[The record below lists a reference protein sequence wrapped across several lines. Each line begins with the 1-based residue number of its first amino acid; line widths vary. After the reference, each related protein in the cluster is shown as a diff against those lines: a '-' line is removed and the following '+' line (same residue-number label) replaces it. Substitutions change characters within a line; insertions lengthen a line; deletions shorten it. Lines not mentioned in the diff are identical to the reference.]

1 MGMESSPFGRPVSQE
16 QLDAR
21 KKQGVN
27 DPKKAE
33 AMARASDPERSDA
46 RVQREIAKG
55 DLDYGLEPEKHRT
68 TLEYKPVDQIKQ
80 DAADRAKVQDREAE
94 RIEEDAAKVFDEAK
108 RQEK

>member
-1 MGMESSPFGRPVSQE
+1 MESSPFGKPVSQE

-21 KKQGVN
+21 KKQGIH

-33 AMARASDPERSDA
+33 AMALASDPERSKA
-46 RVQREIAKG
+46 RELREIAKG

-68 TLEYKPVDQIKQ
+68 TLEYKPVDQVKQ
-80 DAADRAKVQDREAE
+80 DAADRAKVEDREAD
-94 RIEEDAAKVFDEAK
+94 RREEAAGKSFDEAK